1 MYGKKKKNKKV
12 VVVLLSIVLV
22 FILLFFSLKLG
33 RHMGVIEG
41 GFKDFSI
48 LIEKIVMYPFTA
60 LNSDKG
66 VDQSKSYLIQKN
78 VNSSMANEIE
88 ELKDALDLNRTLT
101 EYKPINTTVLS
112 RNKSYWFNTITVD
125 KGSSSGIKV
134 DMAVV
139 TKNGFVGKVSKVSKH
154 SSEVKLITSADVNYK
169 VSVSI
174 TTNDGDTYAILSG
187 YNKKTNTVKVT
198 GVDKNS
204 DVQKGDVVL
213 TSGLGGLFPRGI
225 YIGTVESIVR
235 DKYNLSKTL
244 YIKTSQDFNN
254 IHYVTVLKENG

>member
-1 MYGKKKKNKKV
+1 MYGKKRKNKKV
-12 VVVLLSIVLV
+12 VVVLLSIVFV
-22 FILLFFSLKLG
+22 FVLLFFSLKLG

-41 GFKDFSI
+41 GLKDFSI
-48 LIEKIVMYPFTA
+48 LIEKIVMYPFTE
-60 LNSDKG
+60 LNSDKD

-139 TKNGFVGKVSKVSKH
+139 TKNGFVGKVSKVSKY

-198 GVDKNS
+198 GVDKSS

-235 DKYNLSKTL
+235 DKYDLSKTL

-254 IHYVTVLKENG
+254 IHYVTILKENG

>member
-1 MYGKKKKNKKV
+1 MYGKKRKNKKV
-12 VVVLLSIVLV
+12 VVVLLSIVFV
-22 FILLFFSLKLG
+22 FVLLFFSLKLG

-41 GFKDFSI
+41 GLKDFSI
-48 LIEKIVMYPFTA
+48 LIEKIVMYPFTE

-139 TKNGFVGKVSKVSKH
+139 TKNGFVGKVSKVSKY

-198 GVDKNS
+198 GVDKSS

-235 DKYNLSKTL
+235 DKYDLSKTL

-254 IHYVTVLKENG
+254 IHYVTILKENG